1 MFRVAFVRMIL
12 LLPLV
17 WTAAGSCAQGAGLTW
32 PTNQLLPTFPTPAT
46 IIDCIDVSSASGA
59 EQDLFASL
67 EGIVNRTQP
76 QIACMSSSVAEGEF
90 TWLNIHNLRYNLI
103 NGYYAITKY
112 KTNLVG
118 LVVTD
123 TSQPDT
129 LNLATTI
136 AGVKNELICDP
147 SLLARLTNAPYNLTI
162 MDDLRGKFSTKYQV
176 YGYLYSNYWSQ
187 CTHRIITGME
197 TNGHGQLRD
206 YIAAVKSAA
215 VWLDGGVSVDAT
227 ALAAFLT
234 NMAPV
239 GGVWMGWVSNEG
251 SDLQW
256 IAQYGIPVLASD
268 WFDNGSLFGGVSS
281 PINIPAIPPA
291 PALLNKIYVSI
302 ILSDG
307 DNVQYMQH
315 TMMANWTGDAARGSV
330 PIGWTTQP
338 LATDLDPGM
347 LNYYWS
353 TATTNDCLLA
363 RASGSGYT
371 RINYWSTANENAYTK
386 ASASY
391 LQRGG
396 QRIIT
401 VYNSVS
407 RATAKSFASNCPTTL
422 GLIDQGDGYYTT
434 TNYGTVPVIGYPA
447 NANYSTNAAQLVNGI
462 TNTAASWN
470 GSAPMFVAVQG
481 SAWDI
486 TPSDVRTV
494 ANSLDKNKYIVV
506 RPDHLFLLYKQQ
518 EGLGIP
524 ASPYVAAQPA
534 SQSAN
539 IGTNIT
545 FSVIATGTAPLS
557 YQWRF
562 NGTTLLNA
570 TNAAYAIQAVGA
582 TNTGNYSVVVTN
594 SAGSASSS
602 NALLTV
608 IIPPTLGLQLSA
620 GYPLLN
626 LDGMLSNNFVVQYSS
641 NLAGTNWV
649 NLLSLT
655 NLPASPYLFLDS
667 GGVGQPARFYRAF
680 MR

>member
-1 MFRVAFVRMIL
+1 
-12 LLPLV
+12 
-17 WTAAGSCAQGAGLTW
+17 
-32 PTNQLLPTFPTPAT
+32 
-46 IIDCIDVSSASGA
+46 VSSANSA
-59 EQDLFASL
+59 QQDLFASL

-76 QIACMSSSVAEGEF
+76 QIACVSSSVAEGEF
-90 TWLNIHNLRYNLI
+90 TWLKIHNLRYQPV
-103 NGYYAITKY
+103 NGYYAIIKY
-112 KTNLVG
+112 KTNVVG

-123 TSQPDT
+123 PSQPDT

-147 SLLARLTNAPYNLTI
+147 SLLTTLTNTPYNLAI
-162 MDDLRGKFSTKYQV
+162 MDDLRGKFSTKYQI
-176 YGYLYSNYWSQ
+176 YGYLYSNYWSL

-206 YIAAVKSAA
+206 YIVAVKSAA
-215 VWLDGGVSVDAT
+215 VWLDGGVSADAS

-234 NMAPV
+234 NMVPV
-239 GGVWMGWVSNEG
+239 GGVWMGWVPNEG

-268 WFDNGSLFGGVSS
+268 WFDNGSLFSGVSS

-291 PALLNKIYVSI
+291 PPLTNKIYVSI

-315 TMMANWTGDAARGSV
+315 TMMANWTGDAARGGV

-363 RASGSGYT
+363 GASGAGYT
-371 RINYWSTANENAYTK
+371 HINNWSTANLNAYTE

-396 QRIIT
+396 QRMIT

-407 RATAKSFASNCPTTL
+407 RATAKSFASNCPTLL
-422 GLIDQGDGYYTT
+422 GLIDQGGGYYTT

-470 GSAPMFVAVQG
+470 GSAPMFIAVQG

-486 TPSDVRTV
+486 TPSDVQTV
-494 ANSLDKNKYIVV
+494 ETFLDKNKYVVV

-524 ASPYVAAQPA
+524 AASPYVAAQPA

-545 FSVIATGTAPLS
+545 FTVIATGTAPLS

-562 NGTTLLNA
+562 NGADLPNA
-570 TNAAYAIQAVGA
+570 TNAGCAIQAVGA

-594 SAGSASSS
+594 SAGSATSS

-626 LDGMLSNNFVVQYSS
+626 LDGMLGSNFVVQYST
-641 NLAGTNWV
+641 NLAGTNWI

-655 NLPASPYLFLDS
+655 NLTASPYLFLDPAGD
-667 GGVGQPARFYRAF
+667 GGPARFYRAF
-680 MR
+680 MQ